1 MHEVSVLL
9 VDVVVVRPAVAIEL
23 HREAVDNLFGV
34 VRILVLRPPAR
45 PDELSELILRVVHVP
60 VDRIIL
66 CLVAED
72 KLFVAPRVCL
82 HDV

>member
-1 MHEVSVLL
+1 MLL
-9 VDVVVVRPAVAIEL
+9 VDVVVVRAAVAIEL
-23 HREAVDNLFGV
+23 HGEAVDNLFGI
-34 VRILVLRPPAR
+34 VRVLVPCPLAGA
-45 PDELSELILRVVHVP
+45 DELSELILRVVHVP
-60 VDRIIL
+60 VDGIIL

>member
-9 VDVVVVRPAVAIEL
+9 VDEIVVSPAVAIEL
-23 HREAVDNLFGV
+23 HGEAVDNLFSV
-34 VRILVLRPPAR
+34 VRILILRPLAGPN
-45 PDELSELILRVVHVP
+45 ELSELILRVVHVP
-60 VDRIIL
+60 VDGIIL

-72 KLFVAPRVCL
+72 KLLVAPRVCL

>member
-1 MHEVSVLL
+1 MLL
-9 VDVVVVRPAVAIEL
+9 VDMVAVRTAVAIEL
-23 HREAVDNLFGV
+23 HGEAVDNLFGIV
-34 VRILVLRPPAR
+34 SILILRPLAG

-60 VDRIIL
+60 VDGIIL